1 MPGVTVLSP
10 NNNLNSSVNGSPRV
24 YDEMNISE
32 ITSSAKDAV
41 NRETRGATPMSMIK
55 TARRQVQQG
64 KDYEVRGDLKS
75 ALAAY
80 TQAAALAKMTLD
92 HPEMKKGGGLK
103 KEFNDFFEHEGSD
116 LAERKNAVEDKLK
129 AFEKSSSDDPPRKTI
144 ADRLKSLQDNG
155 LVLTTNSKR
164 ISRELPTSPPAT
176 SPTFSS
182 STHIHTSLSSVLP
195 SPPPLPTSFV
205 SPSTLGPPSPA
216 STSPV
221 IPERESLSLLEFA
234 QNFPSIDELDEATGL
249 NLPSVPT
256 IPPTTPTNV
265 KHKPSLNGFAEYNIP
280 VDRPSSTPL
289 TPIANS
295 FGSQPASPTRSPAP
309 PPLATK
315 PSTIGLSGLGLGSS
329 RPASSGSTTPQTP
342 TVDKPPIPNSN
353 STTPSELAQYMQYY
367 KVLLLD
373 VRHRADF
380 DREHISHKPI
390 VCVEP
395 SILMRESVTGQSLED
410 ALVVAPTNEGVVFSN
425 REKFDLIVLYD
436 QNSDTFG
443 PQNSPINVLVMAIY
457 EGAIQKMLRR
467 VPMLLLGGLDRWK
480 REMGDDSVRRLVDGK
495 HSPGYQDTNPF
506 RPGAVVTTHGQGSA
520 PSSGALMNGLM
531 SPTLNGSTSPPPVSI
546 GSPVTSPRLIDP
558 RQQWASQRERY
569 DNLATSPPLEQRTP
583 AGLPF
588 GQGHGEHRSTMSVDH
603 VSHSRHPAETSP
615 SLYHSPPGS
624 ALARRPAISRG
635 PVSTSA
641 AYPNNLSGPS
651 MMQPLVNGS
660 SSITY
665 PQFPSR
671 ITPNTTGSLSGSP
684 FVSPPAHYDNIASPP
699 QASINPSFPRRR
711 SDYIDQTQEALS
723 GSGIASRGPIDY
735 PELSTQI
742 SRPAPVA
749 APAIALDRQDNHN
762 RAIAMPQPSAMA
774 PLPPRL
780 KQDYSV
786 VYWYDTQIGTSGL
799 KNMGNTCYMNAPI
812 QCLSATVPFAQFFTN
827 GRWREAINMLNK
839 MGSQGKLV
847 QSFAS
852 LLRSMWQGD
861 LPYITP
867 IDFRKMVVSLNQQY
881 SGCDQHDSQEFLSFL
896 LDIIHED
903 LNRVITKPVWKTT
916 PEEEAELEK
925 LPPQIASEREWKA
938 WKMRNDSLIVDYF
951 QGQLRN
957 RLECMTC
964 HQTSTTYNVF
974 SMLQLPVPSRSGKI
988 HLQKCLDAFFNHEV
1002 MEKDDAWDCP
1012 RCKTKRKATK
1022 QLSLAR
1028 LPPILLIHLK
1038 RFETR
1043 GRFSDKIDTFVE
1055 YPLKAL
1061 DLTNFMPPPLP
1072 TGADKGQ
1079 VSIDPSD
1086 PRTQLPPYRYDLYG
1100 VTNHYGNLSS
1110 GHYTAYIASR
1120 GGWMSC
1126 DDSSVRPADPKQVVN
1141 QKAYVL
1147 FYKRVKA

>member
-1 MPGVTVLSP
+1 
-10 NNNLNSSVNGSPRV
+10 
-24 YDEMNISE
+24 DEMNISE

-64 KDYEVRGDLKS
+64 KDYELRGDLKS

-80 TQAAALAKMTLD
+80 TQAAALAKVTLD

-129 AFEKSSSDDPPRKTI
+129 AFEKRCVASSPSDDPPRKTI

-155 LVLTTNSKR
+155 LVLTTNKR
-164 ISRELPTSPPAT
+164 MSRELPTSPPAT
-176 SPTFSS
+176 SPSFSVS
-182 STHIHTSLSSVLP
+182 SPSSLSHIPSSLSSVLP

-221 IPERESLSLLEFA
+221 IPERESLSLFEFA
-234 QNFPSIDELDEATGL
+234 QNFPTIDELDEATSL
-249 NLPSVPT
+249 SLPSVPT
-256 IPPTTPTNV
+256 SPPATTTNV
-265 KHKPSLNGFAEYNIP
+265 KHKHSINGFAEYNVP

-315 PSTIGLSGLGLGSS
+315 PSTVGLN
-329 RPASSGSTTPQTP
+329 
-342 TVDKPPIPNSN
+342 KPPIPNSN
-353 STTPSELAQYMQYY
+353 STTPSELAQYMQHY

-436 QNSDTFG
+436 QNSETFG
-443 PQNSPINVLVMAIY
+443 PQNSPVNVLVMAIY

-495 HSPGYQDTNPF
+495 HSPAYQDTNPF
-506 RPGAVVTTHGQGSA
+506 RAGAIVTTHGQGSA

-531 SPTLNGSTSPPPVSI
+531 SPTVNGATSPPPVSI
-546 GSPVTSPRLIDP
+546 ASPATSPRLIDP
-558 RQQWASQRERY
+558 RQQWSSSRERY
-569 DNLATSPPLEQRTP
+569 DNSATSPPLEQRAP
-583 AGLPF
+583 ASLTF
-588 GQGHGEHRSTMSVDH
+588 GQGHGEHRST
-603 VSHSRHPAETSP
+603 
-615 SLYHSPPGS
+615 
-624 ALARRPAISRG
+624 I
-635 PVSTSA
+635 
-641 AYPNNLSGPS
+641 

-671 ITPNTTGSLSGSP
+671 VTPNTTGSLSGSP

-762 RAIAMPQPSAMA
+762 RSIAMPQPSAMA

-827 GRWREAINMLNK
+827 GRWRDAINMLNK

-903 LNRVITKPVWKTT
+903 LNRVITKPAWKTT
-916 PEEEAELEK
+916 PEQEAELER
-925 LPPQIASEREWKA
+925 LPPQIASDQEWKA

-1055 YPLKAL
+1055 YPLKGL

-1072 TGADKGQ
+1072 SGADKGQ